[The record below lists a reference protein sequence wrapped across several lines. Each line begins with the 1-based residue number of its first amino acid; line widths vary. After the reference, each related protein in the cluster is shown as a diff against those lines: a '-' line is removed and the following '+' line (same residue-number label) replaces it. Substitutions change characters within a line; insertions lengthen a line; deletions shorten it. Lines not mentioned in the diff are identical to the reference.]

1 MHLASF
7 SLLTSITLHHY
18 CAHNT
23 PITLHNIDQLLNG
36 TSLAQRRILRLSS
49 AKLSVMADQVL
60 ELPCWPFALL
70 LSSSLYFFHYPP
82 GETSAEIPTVRF
94 SRFLPGFINRLM
106 FIFVAPYLIKYGYEK
121 YRDQPYRILK
131 ADGDLLVLPPKYLPE
146 IRHLPPSKLSGVDAQ
161 FENILG
167 KYTNVLI
174 DSNLPVKTVHKGLTP
189 AIGRVLPRLL
199 DELQFAFQ
207 VEVPDCDDR
216 WVPVNLYDMI
226 LGLVT
231 RATSRVIVGEN
242 ICRNSQWLETVTSY
256 TVNLGVTVI
265 LLRPFPNFMRPLVA
279 KVLPS
284 VKKLRTQLRFVQNEL
299 FIPMILA
306 RREAEI
312 NGPAYQKP
320 DDFLQWMMDL
330 AEDDFDKD
338 PANISQMLLIVMA
351 LAVVHTNSMLMTHAI
366 YDLMIRPEY
375 IEPLREEI
383 RGTLKDGWDKVTQ
396 ASFASQRRLDSFM
409 RESQRFNPTGE
420 LSTHRMVMETMVLSD
435 GLVLEKG
442 THICFPS
449 KPMGMDDSIIEDA
462 LTFRGFR
469 WCEDPEARSTSLVS
483 ISPSNMHFGYGRQAC
498 PGRFFAANTNKA
510 ILGRLIADYEF
521 KFEGD
526 NNKRPRN
533 LTLGE
538 QIMPNMHTKILLKK
552 RAFV

>member
-1 MHLASF
+1 
-7 SLLTSITLHHY
+7 
-18 CAHNT
+18 
-23 PITLHNIDQLLNG
+23 
-36 TSLAQRRILRLSS
+36 
-49 AKLSVMADQVL
+49 MADQVL

-70 LSSSLYFFHYPP
+70 LSSSLYFYHYPP
-82 GETSAEIPTVRF
+82 GEASAEIPTVRF
-94 SRFLPGFINRLM
+94 SRFLPDFINRLM

-121 YRDQPYRILK
+121 YRDQPYRVLK

-174 DSNLPVKTVHKGLTP
+174 DSHLPVKTVHKGLTP

-242 ICRNSQWLETVTSY
+242 ICRNPQWLETVTSY

-284 VKKLRTQLRFVQNEL
+284 VKKLRTQLRFVQKEL

-306 RREAEI
+306 RREAEM
-312 NGPAYQKP
+312 NDPAYLKP

-351 LAVVHTNSMLMTHAI
+351 LAVVHTSSMLMTHAI

-383 RGTLKDGWDKVTQ
+383 RETLKDGWDKVTQ
-396 ASFASQRRLDSFM
+396 ASFACQRRLDSFM

-420 LSTHRMVMETMVLSD
+420 LSTHRMVMEKMVLSD

-449 KPMGMDDSIIEDA
+449 KPMGMDDSIIEGA
-462 LTFRGFR
+462 LTFKGFR

-510 ILGRLIADYEF
+510 ILSRLIADYEF
-521 KFEGD
+521 KFVD
-526 NNKRPRN
+526 DNNNKRPRN

-538 QIMPNMHTKILLKK
+538 QIMPNMHTKILLRK
-552 RAFV
+552 RDVV

>member
-1 MHLASF
+1 
-7 SLLTSITLHHY
+7 
-18 CAHNT
+18 
-23 PITLHNIDQLLNG
+23 
-36 TSLAQRRILRLSS
+36 
-49 AKLSVMADQVL
+49 MADQVL

-70 LSSSLYFFHYPP
+70 LSSSLYFYHYPP
-82 GETSAEIPTVRF
+82 GEALAEIPTVRF
-94 SRFLPGFINRLM
+94 SRFLPDFINRLM

-121 YRDQPYRILK
+121 YRDQPYRVLK

-167 KYTNVLI
+167 KYTNVLV
-174 DSNLPVKTVHKGLTP
+174 DSHLPVKTVHKGLTP
-189 AIGRVLPRLL
+189 AIGRILPRLL

-207 VEVPDCDDR
+207 VEVPDCDDH

-231 RATSRVIVGEN
+231 RATSRVIVGES
-242 ICRNSQWLETVTSY
+242 ICRNPQWLETVTSY

-284 VKKLRTQLRFVQNEL
+284 VRKLRTQLRFVQKEL

-306 RREAEI
+306 RREAEM
-312 NGPAYQKP
+312 NDPAYQKP

-330 AEDDFDKD
+330 AEDGFDKD

-351 LAVVHTNSMLMTHAI
+351 LAVVHTSSMLMTHAI
-366 YDLMIRPEY
+366 YDLMVRPEY
-375 IEPLREEI
+375 IEPLREEV
-383 RGTLKDGWDKVTQ
+383 RETVKDGWDKVTQ

-420 LSTHRMVMETMVLSD
+420 LSTHRMVMEKMVLSD

-462 LTFRGFR
+462 LTFKGFR

-510 ILGRLIADYEF
+510 ILSRLIADYEF
-521 KFEGD
+521 KFEDD
-526 NNKRPRN
+526 NNRRPRN

-538 QIMPNMHTKILLKK
+538 QIMPNMHAKILLKK
-552 RAFV
+552 RNVV